1 MVGISRYGATSG
13 QHRVELEFDKKLVV
27 MNRARLFV
35 DGREV
40 DSTAVVYGD
49 RDLRAP
55 LEDGGEVVIRLH
67 SGMNGELTR
76 AQIDRGDGR
85 WEDMQPVTG
94 G

>member
-1 MVGISRYGATSG
+1 M
-13 QHRVELEFDKKLVV
+13 
-27 MNRARLFV
+27 
-35 DGREV
+35 
-40 DSTAVVYGD
+40 VYGD